1 MLSICIPHYNFV
13 NEKLFT
19 ELHHQCFALSIEFE
33 ILVIDDASETENK
46 IYLSSTIS
54 KFCRVIFLD
63 ENVGRSK
70 IRNLLA
76 QKAKYEWLLFLDG
89 DSAIS
94 NGNFISFYLDNLKAD
109 IISGGRTYHNQ
120 EPNDQY
126 FLHWNYG
133 FKIESNAYAQ
143 FHSNNFMIKKHVFDK
158 LKFDESITN
167 YGYED
172 VVFGL
177 EAKKIGLHL
186 ININNKVLHTGLKT
200 NADFLIDIKLA
211 LLNLCK
217 VEAIRKDLQI
227 EKEVNLGKHVFC
239 IYVTDGGANG
249 KIQIRDAESR
259 NVLQKLGVK
268 LDDIIL
274 FCQFIQGDF
283 CRVAHGSFICILTRK
298 TTSWP
303 CMEAAPFF

>member
-227 EKEVNLGKHVFC
+227 EKEVKILSSYNQLKLMKFTWLLGIFNLIMINFLSKYL
-239 IYVTDGGANG
+239 IKSP
-249 KIQIRDAESR
+249 KIFTNQLLSI
-259 NVLQKLGVK
+259 LKLYQ
-268 LDDIIL
+268 LHRI
-274 FCQFIQGDF
+274 
-283 CRVAHGSFICILTRK
+283 K
-298 TTSWP
+298 TYK
-303 CMEAAPFF
+303 E

>member
-177 EAKKIGLHL
+177 EAKKMELNL
-186 ININNKVLHTGLKT
+186 ININNKVLHKGLKT
-200 NADFLIDIKLA
+200 NADFLEDIKLA

-227 EKEVNLGKHVFC
+227 EKEVKILSSYNQLKLMKFTWLLGIFNLIMINFLSKYL
-239 IYVTDGGANG
+239 IKSP
-249 KIQIRDAESR
+249 KIFTNQLLSI
-259 NVLQKLGVK
+259 LKLYH
-268 LDDIIL
+268 LHRI
-274 FCQFIQGDF
+274 
-283 CRVAHGSFICILTRK
+283 K
-298 TTSWP
+298 TYK
-303 CMEAAPFF
+303 E

>member
-109 IISGGRTYHNQ
+109 IISGGRTYQDQ

-200 NADFLIDIKLA
+200 NADFLEDITLA

-227 EKEVNLGKHVFC
+227 EKEVKILSSYNQLKLMKFTWLLGIFNLIMINFLSKYL
-239 IYVTDGGANG
+239 IKSP
-249 KIQIRDAESR
+249 KIFTNQLLSI
-259 NVLQKLGVK
+259 LKLYH
-268 LDDIIL
+268 LHRI
-274 FCQFIQGDF
+274 
-283 CRVAHGSFICILTRK
+283 K
-298 TTSWP
+298 TYK
-303 CMEAAPFF
+303 E

>member
-227 EKEVNLGKHVFC
+227 EKEVKILSSYNQLKLMKFTWLLGIFNLIMINFLSKYL
-239 IYVTDGGANG
+239 IKSP
-249 KIQIRDAESR
+249 KIFTNQLLSI
-259 NVLQKLGVK
+259 LKLYH
-268 LDDIIL
+268 LHRI
-274 FCQFIQGDF
+274 
-283 CRVAHGSFICILTRK
+283 K
-298 TTSWP
+298 TYK
-303 CMEAAPFF
+303 E

>member
-200 NADFLIDIKLA
+200 NADFLEDIKLA
-211 LLNLCK
+211 LVNLGK
-217 VEAIRKDLQI
+217 IEAIRKDLQI
-227 EKEVNLGKHVFC
+227 EKEVKILSSYNQLKLMKFTWLLGIFNLIMINFLSKYL
-239 IYVTDGGANG
+239 IKSP
-249 KIQIRDAESR
+249 KIFTNQLLSI
-259 NVLQKLGVK
+259 LKLYH
-268 LDDIIL
+268 LHRI
-274 FCQFIQGDF
+274 
-283 CRVAHGSFICILTRK
+283 K
-298 TTSWP
+298 TYK
-303 CMEAAPFF
+303 E

>member
-227 EKEVNLGKHVFC
+227 EKEVKILSSYNQLKLMKFTWLLGIFNLIMINFLSKYL
-239 IYVTDGGANG
+239 IKSS
-249 KIQIRDAESR
+249 KIFTNQLLSI
-259 NVLQKLGVK
+259 LKLYH
-268 LDDIIL
+268 LHRI
-274 FCQFIQGDF
+274 
-283 CRVAHGSFICILTRK
+283 K
-298 TTSWP
+298 TYK
-303 CMEAAPFF
+303 E

>member
-133 FKIESNAYAQ
+133 FNIESNAHAQ

-177 EAKKIGLHL
+177 EAKEIGLNL

-200 NADFLIDIKLA
+200 NADFLEDIKLA

-227 EKEVNLGKHVFC
+227 EKEVKILSSYNQLKLMKFTWLLGIFNLIMINFLSKYL
-239 IYVTDGGANG
+239 IKSP
-249 KIQIRDAESR
+249 KIFTNQLLSI
-259 NVLQKLGVK
+259 LKLYH
-268 LDDIIL
+268 LHRI
-274 FCQFIQGDF
+274 
-283 CRVAHGSFICILTRK
+283 K
-298 TTSWP
+298 TYK
-303 CMEAAPFF
+303 E